1 VSSIREDPQNR
12 RAVVLLDNAL
22 RGPGITPFIGAGLSI
37 PAGYPGWTDFL
48 LDLGRRGHV
57 RVSTHLR
64 RQQYEE
70 AAELLLDRMGQTRLD
85 REIRATYGRRRAP
98 RGAVLYLPALARG
111 AVVTTNFDGVLEEV
125 FRAAGNPFQYP
136 IWGGHPISAG
146 GVVQQ
151 REHVLIKIH
160 GDAKHPAGRVLT
172 RREYQHHYA
181 NADTP
186 VARAL
191 ASILRIR
198 PLLLLGCRVEK
209 DRYLDLLRRTP
220 LRRGWTHFA
229 VLPLDGDAKWRKER
243 RAYLRRFRITP
254 LWYTAGN
261 YGAIAEFLA
270 ELAQPA
276 SPARRPPAAAK
287 RHLHSVRDLERE
299 LAAHAP
305 ADEKIDIFLDAEE
318 VFARAGLSVE
328 YQRIASRIY
337 RLALRR
343 ERYCDALQIANHY
356 ASTARPNDRVFRAW
370 MRRAERLAAHCADE
384 TILEDLALNQAQAAE
399 ERDPEKA
406 IAIYRQL
413 SRSRWDG
420 LAAAALR
427 EWGLV
432 EARTGSRARAKE
444 LFRRSI
450 NRAKRVPLHEGRT
463 LRMLA
468 DLLADDDDI
477 GEARDTYRQAI
488 SRFRLDGDLEGVA
501 SSLNGL
507 GALELSQQQWRRAA
521 SQFRAALHYAQLVES
536 SLIVSVVR
544 SNLASS
550 LYLRAMARSPRKL
563 TRAEF
568 LHAMREADEHLSDAI
583 AQEPS
588 SHERAR
594 LRTQRALL
602 TAHLGPTSEALR
614 ELAHAARVL
623 RRFPGDIWNW
633 TNAFNRAIVLADDG
647 QTRRAIRATR
657 HAQKLA
663 ARLRYPF
670 GIHRSRQFLE
680 SLNRTEGSL
689 ASLRRHALPHRRQPR
704 ARRSA
709 HAG

>member
-1 VSSIREDPQNR
+1 MSSIREDPQNR

-48 LDLGRRGHV
+48 LDLGRRAHV

-64 RQQYEE
+64 RQQYEQ
-70 AAELLLDRMGQTRLD
+70 AAELLLDRMGHTRLD

-111 AVVTTNFDGVLEEV
+111 AVVTTNFDRVLEEV
-125 FRAAGNPFQYP
+125 FRAAGNPFQYA
-136 IWGGHPISAG
+136 IWGGHPISTG

-160 GDAKHPAGRVLT
+160 GDAKHSAGRVLT
-172 RREYQHHYA
+172 HREYEHHYA

-186 VARAL
+186 ISRAL

-229 VLPLDGDAKWRKER
+229 VLPVDGDAEWRKER

-254 LWYTAGN
+254 IWYAAGN
-261 YGAIAEFLA
+261 YDAIAEFLA

-287 RHLHSVRDLERE
+287 RHLHSVHDLERE
-299 LAAHAP
+299 ITAHAP

-328 YQRIASRIY
+328 YQRIASWIY

-343 ERYCDALQIANHY
+343 KRYCDALRIANHY
-356 ASTARPNDRVFRAW
+356 ASTARSDDRVFRAW
-370 MRRAERLAAHCADE
+370 MRRAERLAPHCTDE
-384 TILEDLALNQAQAAE
+384 TILEDLALNRAQAAE
-399 ERDPEKA
+399 ERDPGKA

-444 LFRRSI
+444 LIRRSI
-450 NRAKRVPLHEGRT
+450 DRAKRVPLHEGRS
-463 LRMLA
+463 LRMLG
-468 DLLADDDDI
+468 DLLADDGKI
-477 GEARDTYRQAI
+477 GDARNAYRRAI
-488 SRFRLDGDLEGVA
+488 SRFRLVGDLEGVA
-501 SSLNGL
+501 SSLNAL
-507 GALELSQQQWRRAA
+507 GTLELSQGRWRRAA

-536 SLIVSVVR
+536 SLLVSALR

-568 LHAMREADEHLSDAI
+568 LQAMREADEHLSDAI

-588 SHERAR
+588 LHERAR

-602 TAHLGPTSEALR
+602 TAYVGHASEALR
-614 ELAHAARVL
+614 ELARAARVL
-623 RRFPGDIWNW
+623 RRYPHDIWNW
-633 TNAFNRAIVLADDG
+633 TNAFNRAIVFADDG
-647 QTRRAIRATR
+647 QITRAARAARRAEKVA
-657 HAQKLA
+657 L
-663 ARLRYPF
+663 RLQDPF
-670 GIHRSRQFLE
+670 GIRRSREFLE
-680 SLNRTEGSL
+680 G
-689 ASLRRHALPHRRQPR
+689 LPRN
-704 ARRSA
+704 S
-709 HAG
+709 